1 MTKDY
6 RIYVKDILEAI
17 ASIEKFVQNMDFVIF
32 VNDDKT
38 TSAVIRKFEIIGEAA
53 KQIPDNIKAKHITI
67 PWKAMAGMRD
77 KLIHFYAGVDHNLV
91 WETIQ
96 TKLPE
101 LKKALQ
107 QLP

>member
-6 RIYVKDILEAI
+6 RIYIKDILDAI
-17 ASIEKFVQNMDFVIF
+17 ASIEAFIQGMDFIAF
-32 VNDDKT
+32 QADDKT
-38 TSAVIRKFEIIGEAA
+38 SSAVIRKFEILGEAA
-53 KQIPDNIKAKHITI
+53 KQIPEDIKAKYPDV

-77 KLIHFYAGVDHNLV
+77 KLIHFYAGVDYRLV

-101 LKKALQ
+101 LKKALEK
-107 QLP
+107 L